1 MKNTMK
7 KSLLLIVVL
16 LTISNSFSQNAI
28 WKKITSAE
36 VTSPVLAR
44 ESHPSEFLLYS
55 LNMEVLKAKLATAPS
70 RNVVGQESSVVI
82 AFPNPQGEMQNFK
95 IYEASVMHPELA
107 AKNPEIQSYIG
118 LGLEDKTAM
127 IRFSTTIFGLHT
139 MTFSGV
145 NGTSYIDPYSKDLR
159 NYMVYNRSSLTRNFA
174 FNCGVREA
182 ESDLVPEDTENL
194 PQLRASNSLF
204 KTYRLALSCT
214 IEYAAYHV
222 SAAGLS
228 GGTLAQKK
236 AAVLAAMNVTMTR
249 VNGVYERDM
258 SLTMQLIANNDAL
271 INITSDNLDNNNS
284 APTFPLLD
292 QNQTFVDA
300 TVGNGNYDIGH
311 VATTG
316 AGGVATLGCV
326 CTSTTKARGVTGTD
340 APVGD
345 PYDIDFVAHEM
356 GHQFGGSHTFNSDQG
371 NCSGN
376 KTTSSAYEPGSGT
389 TIMAYAGICSPQ
401 DVQLHSDAYL
411 HARSLIQMIALVNG
425 SANCAAAVPNGNTP
439 PVVNAGGDFT
449 IPFGTPFVLTGS
461 ATDVDSDALTYCWEQ
476 YNFNASS
483 ALATPTTT
491 VGPNFRSF
499 NPSASPKR
507 YFPEFSKVLAN
518 NLTSTWEVVPSVAR
532 TLVFSL
538 VVRDNRTPL
547 GGQTQRATMNLVLA
561 NAGPFK
567 VTSQSTPTAWLRNS
581 TQTVTWD
588 VAGTTANNI
597 NTALVNI
604 KLSVDGGVTFPYV
617 LAENTA
623 NDGTEDIVAP
633 DVVSQ
638 NCRIMV
644 EAVGNVFYAL
654 NTKTFNIGYEIV
666 TTCNTYEFT
675 TPFNLTDGSNSYT
688 VKQINVPTAGVISD
702 VNFTINATHPN
713 LQNLVMAIIR
723 PGGSIATY
731 FNQQCT
737 GSADMNVTFDQAGS
751 TLTCASPTAGTYKP
765 ATLNLDTFNGFSQQ
779 GNWQFGFKD
788 VVAGNAGTINSIA
801 LEVCSQTLVLANDTF
816 EFDDFKL
823 YPNPNDSNFTIQFNS
838 NSSSKIAIAVHDVS
852 GRLILN
858 KSYSNTGLFNE
869 KVKLDNAQ
877 AGIYLVTITDG
888 EKKMVKRIVV
898 Q

>member
-1 MKNTMK
+1 MK

-28 WKKITSAE
+28 WKKITSDE

-44 ESHPSEFLLYS
+44 ESHPSEFLLYT

-70 RNVVGQESSVVI
+70 RNVVGQESNVVI
-82 AFPNPQGEMQNFK
+82 AFPDAQGELQNFK
-95 IYEASVMHPELA
+95 IYEASIMHPDLA
-107 AKNPEIQSYIG
+107 ARHPEIQSYIG
-118 LGLEDKTAM
+118 LGVDDKTAM

-139 MTFSGV
+139 MTFSGKT
-145 NGTSYIDPYSKDLR
+145 GTSFIDPYSKDLKS
-159 NYMVYNRSSLTRNFA
+159 YMVYRKSSLTTSRKL
-174 FNCGVREA
+174 NCGVVDNGVDIATEDPI
-182 ESDLVPEDTENL
+182 DLP
-194 PQLRASNSLF
+194 LRRADNSLF
-204 KTYRLALSCT
+204 KTYRLAMACT
-214 IEYAAYHV
+214 IEYAAFHV
-222 SAAGLS
+222 TAAGVG

-249 VNGVYERDM
+249 VNGLYEKDM
-258 SLTMQLIANNDAL
+258 SLTMQIIANNESL
-271 INITSDNLDNNNS
+271 INITSDSYDNSNTN
-284 APTFPLLD
+284 FILLD
-292 QNQTFVDA
+292 QNQTQVDNII
-300 TVGNGNYDIGH
+300 GNANYDIGH
-311 VATTG
+311 VCSTG
-316 AGGVATLGCV
+316 GGGVATLGCV
-326 CTSTTKARGVTGTD
+326 CTSTTKARGVTGSP

-345 PYDIDFVAHEM
+345 PYDIDYVAHEM
-356 GHQFGGSHTFNSDQG
+356 GHQFGANHTFNSDQG
-371 NCSGN
+371 SCGGN
-376 KTTSSAYEPGSGT
+376 VSTSSAYEPGSGS
-389 TIMAYAGICSPQ
+389 TIMAYAGICSPD
-401 DVQLHSDAYL
+401 DVQNNSDAYF
-411 HARSLIQMIALVNG
+411 HARSLSQMFALING
-425 SANCAAAVPNGNTP
+425 SANCAVAVNNGNNP
-439 PVVNAGGDFT
+439 PVVDAGLNYT
-449 IPFGTPFVLTGS
+449 IPYGTAFVLTGIAS
-461 ATDVDSDALTYCWEQ
+461 DVNNDALTYCWEQ
-476 YNFNASS
+476 YNNQIS
-483 ALATPTTT
+483 AQPPVATSTT
-491 VGPNFRSF
+491 GPNFRSR
-499 NPSASPKR
+499 NPITSPQR
-507 YFPEFSKVLAN
+507 YFPVFSSVLAN
-518 NLTSTWEVVPSVAR
+518 NLTPTWEVVPSVAR
-532 TLVFSL
+532 TMIFSL
-538 VVRDNRTPL
+538 VVRDNGSPL
-547 GGQTQRATMNLVLA
+547 GGQTGRSTMNVTYA
-561 NAGPFK
+561 NVGPFK
-567 VTSQSTPTAWLRNS
+567 VTSQSAPTAWLQNS

-597 NTALVNI
+597 NTSLVNI
-604 KLSVDGGVTFPYV
+604 KLSVDGGVTFPYI

-623 NDGTEDIVAP
+623 NDGTEDVVAP
-633 DVVSQ
+633 NVVSQ

-644 EAVGNVFYAL
+644 EAVGNIFYAL
-654 NTKTFNIGYEIV
+654 NTRTFNIGYEIV
-666 TTCNTYEFT
+666 TTCNTYEFA
-675 TPFNLTDGSNSYT
+675 TPFNLPDGSNSYT
-688 VKQINVPTAGVISD
+688 VKQINVPTPGLISD

-788 VVAGNAGTINSIA
+788 VVAGNTGTINSIG
-801 LEVCSQTLVLANDTF
+801 LEVCYQTLVLANDTF

-838 NSSSKIAIAVHDVS
+838 NSSGKIGIAVHDIS

-888 EKKMVKRIVV
+888 DKKMVKRIVV